1 MTNENVSQA
10 DTGAEASA
18 KQESLRRPFPFTRMI
33 YALGFAVVAWM
44 VFWLAILLA
53 VLQFIV
59 TAIVGR
65 TNKELTSFVH
75 SVTLYLQEVLDYVTL
90 VRNERPFPFGPFP
103 KP

>member
-1 MTNENVSQA
+1 MTDENVPQA
-10 DTGAEASA
+10 DTGAESNIN
-18 KQESLRRPFPFTRMI
+18 QEKLRRPFPFARMF

-65 TNKELTSFVH
+65 TNEELVNFAH

-103 KP
+103 KL

>member
-1 MTNENVSQA
+1 MTDKNVSQA
-10 DTGAEASA
+10 DTGAEAST
-18 KQESLRRPFPFTRMI
+18 KQESLRRPFPFVRMF

-53 VLQFIV
+53 VLQFMV

-65 TNKELTSFVH
+65 TNEELTSFAH
-75 SVTLYLQEVLDYVTL
+75 SVTLYLQEVLDYVML
-90 VRNERPFPFGPFP
+90 VRSERPFPFGPFP